1 MYMLCGSCVSKSS
14 QCGRCSVRFSEKIIV
29 ICEVQWDL
37 PRFANDCKKC
47 LNDTKPIVGLCQI
60 LK

>member
-1 MYMLCGSCVSKSS
+1 M
-14 QCGRCSVRFSEKIIV
+14 RFSEKIIV

-37 PRFANDCKKC
+37 PCFANDCKKC
-47 LNDTKPIVGLCQI
+47 LNDTKPTVGLCQI